1 VTDRVD
7 ATDLPDLVEPVH
19 AADPDPAAG
28 AVRPGRADLHIHTVA
43 SDGTAAVTEILDH
56 VAGGGTLDVIAIT
69 DHERIDAA
77 VAARAMAQ
85 DRGLALEV
93 IVGEEVT
100 TLGGHLLALYLEAPV
115 RSYRSLRA
123 TIAAVHDAGGIAIPA
138 HPLVPYP
145 LCAQA
150 FALRRLLEDPDPRYR
165 PDAIETLNPTALG
178 RPRHATVVRF
188 ADEYGLPHVGNSDA
202 PAAAAIGTGWTTFPG
217 HDPDDL
223 RRAILEGRTHHHGSF
238 HGTASQLGTFGQQ
251 LRKYGRDAR
260 DTALG
265 KIRRDG
271 TARDLGYP
279 GGRHRPPRLE
289 EALAAER
296 AGGAPDARVTGGRA

>member
-1 VTDRVD
+1 MTD
-7 ATDLPDLVEPVH
+7 PVEPLDPV
-19 AADPDPAAG
+19 ADP
-28 AVRPGRADLHIHTVA
+28 VRPGRADLHIHTVA

-77 VAARAMAQ
+77 LAARAMAQ

-93 IVGEEVT
+93 VVGEEVT

-115 RSYRSLRA
+115 RSYRSLRS

-178 RPRHATVVRF
+178 RPRHQTVVRF

-202 PAAAAIGTGWTTFPG
+202 HALDAIGLGWTSF
-217 HDPDDL
+217 
-223 RRAILEGRTHHHGSF
+223 EGRTAADLRASLAAGTTEHHGSF
-238 HGTASQLGTFGQQ
+238 HGATGQLGTFGEQ
-251 LRKYGRDAR
+251 LRKRRRDAR
-260 DTALG
+260 DELIG
-265 KIRRDG
+265 RLRRDG
-271 TARDLGYP
+271 TGRDHGYP
-279 GGRHRPPRLE
+279 GGRARPPRF
-289 EALAAER
+289 
-296 AGGAPDARVTGGRA
+296 DADRR